1 MRSTLFP
8 LGVTLAVQTLVAMAV
23 VTVPVLAP
31 AAAAEVGVSAGYVG
45 LFVAIA
51 YGGSMAATLVS
62 GDLVQKFGPIRVS
75 QGCLLLCAAG
85 LALTASGSASL
96 LVAAALLI
104 GAGYGPVTPA
114 SSHILA
120 KSTPPH
126 MMSLIFSVKQT
137 GVPIGGALAGA
148 VVPTLVLLA
157 GWRPAA
163 LAVAAGCLATA
174 VLAQP
179 MRGLFDR
186 DRSGAQRVGF
196 ASVAAPLR
204 FAMTDPS
211 IRRLAVCSFF
221 FAVVQLCLV
230 TYLVTYLT
238 RDLGFTLVQ
247 AGLMLSVA
255 QGGGIV
261 ARIAWG
267 ALADRSGR
275 PLLVLAFVACAMAA
289 CAAGAAL
296 FSPQWPR
303 WAIAFVCAAFGGTAI
318 GWNGVYLA
326 EVAREAPPGK
336 AGDATG
342 GALFFTFSGVLVGP
356 PVFAVMVE
364 GGVSYPAAF
373 VLMAIPAL
381 ACGLWL
387 LWQQAARGGTRRT
400 QSQVQE
406 IP

>member
-8 LGVTLAVQTLVAMAV
+8 LSATLAVQTLVAMAV

-31 AAAAEVGVSAGYVG
+31 AAAVDVGVSAGYVG

-51 YGGSMAATLVS
+51 YGGSMAASLVS
-62 GDLVQKFGPIRVS
+62 GGLVQKFGAIRVS

-96 LVAAALLI
+96 LVPAALLI

-120 KSTPPH
+120 KSTPLH
-126 MMSLIFSVKQT
+126 MMSLVFSVKQT

-148 VVPTLVLLA
+148 IVPSLVLLA
-157 GWRPAA
+157 GWRVAA

-174 VLAQP
+174 ALAQP
-179 MRGLFDR
+179 IRALFDR
-186 DRSGAQRVGF
+186 DRNGAQRVGF
-196 ASVAAPLR
+196 ASIAAPLR
-204 FAMTDPS
+204 FAMTDPF

-238 RDLGFTLVQ
+238 RNLGFTLVQ
-247 AGLMLSVA
+247 AGLMLAVA

-267 ALADRSGR
+267 ALADRSER
-275 PLLVLAFVACAMAA
+275 PLLVLGFVACAMAA

-296 FSPQWPR
+296 FSPQWPQA
-303 WAIAFVCAAFGGTAI
+303 AIALVCAAFGATAI

-356 PVFAVMVE
+356 PAFAVMVE
-364 GGVSYPAAF
+364 SGMSYPAAF
-373 VLMAIPAL
+373 VLTAIPAL

-387 LWQQAARGGTRRT
+387 LWQDAGGRRT
-400 QSQVQE
+400 RSAQSQVQE
-406 IP
+406 SP